1 MEERAVPSQIAGS
14 EEQIRSRIE
23 ELIGPQAFRVW
34 FQDSVQIAC
43 GGGRVKVGVPN
54 LFIRG
59 WIEDH
64 YSTAVAQAAKDVL
77 GGQVAVVYAIDPVLF
92 RRLRKNQLNSQ
103 AAFIERGE
111 GRAARPGGGNGGA
124 EQQWAPR
131 RKLRGRL
138 EAFVVGACNR
148 LAHSVACSV
157 VEGPTADNT
166 PIFLHSGC
174 GLGKTHLLHGIANA
188 LTDKR
193 PSIRWLY
200 ASGEE
205 FTNQFITALRERSL
219 DAFRRRFR
227 EIDVLLLDDMQFIAN
242 KKATQEEFLHT
253 FNAIDAA
260 GKRVIMAADAH
271 PKTTTA
277 LSESLVSRLI
287 AGMVV
292 RIEPPDL
299 ETRCEILRR
308 RAAQMRQTL
317 PEPVVCYLA
326 ERIHGNVRELEGCLL
341 KLLAFTALA
350 EAPVTLEIARQ
361 AMNDHLGRGAR
372 PPTVEEIERCAG
384 AYFGLTVTDLRGS
397 SKNRTIVLARNV
409 AMHLARKHTGMS
421 LPEIGRLMGGKDHT
435 TVLHACRRMEKLLGE
450 DAEVTWR
457 GAGGPQAH
465 KLRAIIEG
473 REEQFRR

>member
-1 MEERAVPSQIAGS
+1 MKERAVPSQIAGS
-14 EEQIRSRIE
+14 EERIGSRIE

-34 FQDSVQIAC
+34 FRDSAQIAC
-43 GGGRVKVGVPN
+43 GEKRVKIGVPN
-54 LFIRG
+54 LYVRG

-64 YSTAVAQAAKDVL
+64 YATAVAQAARDVL
-77 GGQVAVVYAIDPVLF
+77 GEQAAVIYAIDPVLF
-92 RRLRKNQLNSQ
+92 RRLRKSQLNSQ
-103 AAFIERGE
+103 AAFIERDDD
-111 GRAARPGGGNGGA
+111 RSPRPRGDNGGGP
-124 EQQWAPR
+124 QRWASR

-138 EAFVVGACNR
+138 DAFVVGVCNR
-148 LAHSVACSV
+148 LAYSVACSV
-157 VEGPTADNT
+157 VDSPASDSA
-166 PIFLHSGC
+166 PIFFHSGC

-205 FTNQFITALRERSL
+205 FTNQFICALHERSL

-260 GKRVIMAADAH
+260 GKRVVLASDAH

-308 RAAQMRQTL
+308 RATAMRHNLTD
-317 PEPVVCYLA
+317 PVVAYLA
-326 ERIHGNVRELEGCLL
+326 EKIRGNVRELEGCLL
-341 KLLAFTALA
+341 KLLAFAALSD
-350 EAPVTLEIARQ
+350 APVTLEIARQ
-361 AMNDHLGRGAR
+361 AMSDHLGRS
-372 PPTVEEIERCAG
+372 PKVPTIEEIERCVA
-384 AYFGLTVTDLRGS
+384 ARFGLTITDMHGS

-409 AMHLARKHTGMS
+409 AMHMARKLTGMS
-421 LPEIGRLMGGKDHT
+421 FPEIARSMGNRDHT
-435 TVLHACRRMEKLLGE
+435 TVLHACRRMDKLLE
-450 DAEVTWR
+450 TDAGVTWR
-457 GAGGPQAH
+457 GAGGPQTL
-465 KLRAIIEG
+465 KLRAIIED
-473 REEQFRR
+473 REEQLRR